1 MGFYQDISVQYGV
14 NTVSLLKSW
23 ARDNKKLASF
33 RNRRVFLLKCR
44 SQGLTPRHIID
55 ATINVRTTIQIEDEY
70 TGTKSKGFCDRLAS
84 RILNFE
90 ITNTIRM
97 ISRLERSLTQTCDEL
112 KNIMPSATVT
122 NFTET
127 QKKHYIER
135 FKSVKKTNQQKMNN
149 LISKKNNELIKT
161 KDTWVKNLTNIDI
174 PGDIK
179 SFLSLGAKFALPPS
193 CRDISVKNM
202 LANVENII
210 RILPEDRK
218 NVNRAKITNILT
230 NFYSKPTNHSFLD
243 HLYLKT
249 KKFMKDHQDLIVTRA
264 DKGNV
269 TVILTKESYVEKCSE
284 ILNDKKYY
292 TQIRSDP
299 TSSFQ
304 QMANK
309 LVSRIKN
316 GGFVEEEVTKTLT
329 IYNQTSPKFYG
340 LPKIHKPTLS
350 FRPIVSS
357 INAPNSKLST
367 FITDILT
374 RAYDDDNQYYIK
386 DSFQFP
392 EKTFVVC

>member
-1 MGFYQDISVQYGV
+1 M
-14 NTVSLLKSW
+14 
-23 ARDNKKLASF
+23 
-33 RNRRVFLLKCR
+33 KCR

-70 TGTKSKGFCDRLAS
+70 TGTKSRGFCDRLAS

-90 ITNTIRM
+90 ITNTIRI
-97 ISRLERSLTQTCDEL
+97 ISRLERSLTQICDEL
-112 KNIMPSATVT
+112 KNILPSATVT

-135 FKSVKKTNQQKMNN
+135 FKSVKKTNQQRTNN
-149 LISKKNNELIKT
+149 LISNKNNELIKT
-161 KDTWVKNLTNIDI
+161 NDTWVKNLTNIDI

-193 CRDISVKNM
+193 CRDISVKSM

-210 RILPEDRK
+210 
-218 NVNRAKITNILT
+218 RAKITNILT

-243 HLYLKT
+243 HMYLKT
-249 KKFMKDHQDLIVTRA
+249 RKFMKDHQELIVTRA

-304 QMANK
+304 QTANK

-316 GGFVEEEVTKTLT
+316 GGFV
-329 IYNQTSPKFYG
+329 
-340 LPKIHKPTLS
+340 
-350 FRPIVSS
+350 
-357 INAPNSKLST
+357 
-367 FITDILT
+367 
-374 RAYDDDNQYYIK
+374 
-386 DSFQFP
+386 
-392 EKTFVVC
+392 